1 MKRFILLTITL
12 MMMISLFG
20 QSDIDDLIF
29 GPEKQDQ
36 APAKDPKL
44 AKPTDDDFIK
54 VNFAKK
60 DARLAMLFS
69 ALLPGAGQYY
79 ADKSALS
86 TWIFPIVEVGLIGG
100 IIYYNVSGDKRT
112 DDFEKYATGEIITQT
127 FNYTVDGGRLQLY
140 LPGSP
145 LSTVLPKPHSKCT
158 DELLSQ

>member
-44 AKPTDDDFIK
+44 AKPDDDFIK

-60 DARLAMLFS
+60 TRDWLCCFRS
-69 ALLPGAGQYY
+69 VVGQ
-79 ADKSALS
+79 DS
-86 TWIFPIVEVGLIGG
+86 IMPI
-100 IIYYNVSGDKRT
+100 N
-112 DDFEKYATGEIITQT
+112 
-127 FNYTVDGGRLQLY
+127 QL
-140 LPGSP
+140 
-145 LSTVLPKPHSKCT
+145 
-158 DELLSQ
+158 